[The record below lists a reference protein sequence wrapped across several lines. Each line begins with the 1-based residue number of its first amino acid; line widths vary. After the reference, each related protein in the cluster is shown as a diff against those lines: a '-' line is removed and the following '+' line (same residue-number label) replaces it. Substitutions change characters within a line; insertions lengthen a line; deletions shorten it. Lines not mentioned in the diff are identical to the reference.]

1 MNSSVFETLDPLTIP
16 LRGSCLIEASA
27 GTGKTW
33 MIAALYVR
41 LILGHGGDREF
52 SKPLTPKEILVV
64 TFTNLATEEL
74 RNRIR
79 ERLREAA
86 HCFREQSSPDE
97 FLIKLRESF
106 SPNQYQLLAD
116 RLEISAE
123 NMDESAIYTIHSWC
137 SRMLQKYAFES
148 GLPFEIDT
156 FGENEDLFEEA
167 ARDYWRTFYYPS
179 SQEVILGIS
188 KMLESE
194 EISPSLL
201 AKKIE
206 KLLQYRI
213 SQNFCKDFEDM
224 KQELQAWGEW
234 KYNLLELEMN
244 ARNIWKNDR
253 PKIEE
258 KLREAYPSL
267 NGQCYPRRF
276 FDDRLRAFREWAEN
290 GANIKTE
297 WVERF
302 SESGFIMRR
311 GCENARPK
319 HSAFDALDKLSSS
332 LKTVEPEI
340 GMEPLY
346 HAMNW
351 VKDQYSREKDL
362 QSKADFDDL
371 LVHLSN
377 ALRNSDFLAKSILE
391 QFPAVLIDEFQD
403 TDKLQYNI
411 FQLIYG
417 KIGEQNL
424 FLMIGDPK
432 QAIYSFR
439 GADIYTYLRA
449 RENAHGRR
457 YSLDT
462 NYRSSESLVTV
473 INKLFEHA
481 KDPFLFGSENSTISF
496 LPVRAHGLPDR
507 FLIEEDI
514 PSPMNFFYSPGEA
527 ENVVPLGKYREI
539 MACFAARKIA
549 KLLFLGNQGKAGF
562 QSGQPEKF
570 VALCPSD
577 ITILVRDHK
586 EATAIRNAL
595 SAEKVRSLYFSE
607 KDSVFQTEEAQDML
621 CWLKACVDPKRFM
634 RTALGTATLGLSYAE
649 LNKINQEENTWEEK
663 LQQFYDYHITWRKK
677 GILPML
683 DKIFSTFE
691 IPKNLLC
698 KTNGE
703 RILTNLLHLGE
714 ILQTESVLYNTPS
727 SLIQYFE
734 NAIDHLKKYLVRLE
748 SDENLIQ
755 VVTIHKAKGMEYPL
769 VFLPFVCSFKP
780 VEPIIKDFYGFSDSE
795 GYKIKK
801 GQDAKDKA
809 SLGQKQE
816 DLRILYV
823 ALTRARHACWLG
835 VAPVVYGKRRES
847 ELHESA
853 FGYLL
858 SGGDIVDA
866 QTIAIHLRKI
876 FGDYCFI
883 QTELDEKV
891 SVETQKVKLSE
902 IHPVKTCPTERWW
915 ISSYSALH
923 SDNRTPTPPETAQ
936 EEKWGEI
943 FEDSSMALLPSSSG
957 LHSFPKGSASGTFL
971 HSLLEWAAMEGF
983 QKVSTDESYR
993 KDQITKRCVRRNL
1006 ESWVPDL
1013 HKWFGALLT
1022 MPIPIF
1028 SESIVLG
1035 NLDQYQAE
1043 VEFLFPVHESKA
1055 RVMDQYIR
1063 KEVFPEIER
1072 PKISEENLNGI
1083 LKGFIDL
1090 MFQHKGCYYVLDYK
1104 SNWLGPDSS
1113 SYTQNAMRASVL
1125 EHRYDLQY
1133 TLYLF
1138 ALHRHLKIRLGNAYQ
1153 YEKHVGGAIYL
1164 FLRGS
1169 NSATKGV
1176 FMDRPSYTLMEKLDL
1191 LFGGKL
1197 TN

>member
-1 MNSSVFETLDPLTIP
+1 MNSSVFDPLDPLPLKIP

-33 MIAALYVR
+33 VIAALYVR
-41 LILGHGGDREF
+41 LILGHGGDRAF

-86 HCFREQSSPDE
+86 HCFRGQPAPDE
-97 FLIKLRESF
+97 FLTKLKASF
-106 SPNQYQLLAD
+106 SPEQYQSLAD

-167 ARDYWRTFYYPS
+167 TRDYWRTFYYSS
-179 SQEVILGIS
+179 SQEVILGIYNMLDS
-188 KMLESE
+188 K

-201 AKKIE
+201 AQKIKE
-206 KLLQYRI
+206 LLQYKV
-213 SQNFCKDFEDM
+213 SQDFFKDFEEV
-224 KQELQAWGEW
+224 KKELQTWGEW
-234 KYNLLELEMN
+234 KNNLLKLEMN
-244 ARNIWKNDR
+244 ARKIWKENC
-253 PKIEE
+253 PEIEE
-258 KLREAYPSL
+258 KLREVYPFL
-267 NGQCYPRRF
+267 NGQCYPKRF
-276 FDDRLRAFREWAEN
+276 FDNRLRAFREWAEN
-290 GANIKTE
+290 GVNIKTE

-302 SESGFIMRR
+302 STSGFIMRK
-311 GCENARPK
+311 GCEHAKPK
-319 HSAFDALDKLSSS
+319 HSAFDALDGLSSF
-332 LKTVEPEI
+332 LNTVEPEI

-351 VKDQYSREKDL
+351 VKDRYSRAKDL

-403 TDKLQYNI
+403 TDKLQYDI
-411 FQLIYG
+411 FQSIYG
-417 KIGEQNL
+417 NIGEKNL

-449 RENAHGRR
+449 RKNAQEQK
-457 YSLDT
+457 YFLDT
-462 NYRSSESLVTV
+462 NYRSSEPLVTA
-473 INKLFEHA
+473 INKLFQHA
-481 KDPFLFGSENSTISF
+481 QDPFLFSAILFSSI
-496 LPVRAHGLPDR
+496 RAHGLQDR
-507 FLIEEDI
+507 FLIEGDI
-514 PSPMNFFYSPGEA
+514 PSPMNFFYFPGE
-527 ENVVPLGKYREI
+527 EGQVVPLGTYREI
-539 MACFAARKIA
+539 MARFAARKIA
-549 KLLFLGNQGKAGF
+549 KLLFFGNQEKAGF
-562 QSGQPEKF
+562 QSKQSGKF
-570 VALCPSD
+570 VALRPSD

-586 EATAIRNAL
+586 EATAIRTAL
-595 SAEKVRSLYFSE
+595 SVEKVRSLYFSE

-621 CWLKACVDPKRFM
+621 CWLKACVDPKRFI

-649 LNKINQEENTWEEK
+649 LDQINREENILEEK
-663 LQQFYDYHITWRKK
+663 LQQFYVYHTIWRKK

-691 IPKNLLC
+691 IPKILLR

-714 ILQTESVLYNTPS
+714 ILQTESVFYNTPF

-734 NAIDHLKKYLVRLE
+734 NAIEHVKKHLVRLE

-769 VFLPFVCSFKP
+769 VFLPFICSLRP
-780 VEPIIKDFYGFSDSE
+780 VEKIVMDFYGFSDSE
-795 GYKIKK
+795 GYQIQK
-801 GQDAKDKA
+801 GTSAEEKA
-809 SLGQKQE
+809 NLGQKQE

-835 VAPVVYGKRRES
+835 VAPVTYGNGKKS
-847 ELHESA
+847 KLHESA

-858 SGGDIVDA
+858 AGGEIINA
-866 QTIAIHLRKI
+866 QKIETSLEKI
-876 FGDYCFI
+876 FGGYYCI
-883 QTELDEKV
+883 QKEPDEEVNLKAQ
-891 SVETQKVKLSE
+891 EPKLSE
-902 IHPVKTCPTERWW
+902 IHPPKICQAEHWW
-915 ISSYSALH
+915 ISSYSALR
-923 SDNRTPTPPETAQ
+923 SNNKTPPETAK
-936 EEKWGEI
+936 EEKWGEVS
-943 FEDSSMALLPSSSG
+943 EDSATVFFPSSSG
-957 LHSFPKGSASGTFL
+957 LHLFPKGTVYGTFL
-971 HSLLEWAAMEGF
+971 HSLLEWAATEGF
-983 QKVSTDESYR
+983 QKVSISESDR
-993 KDQITKRCVRRNL
+993 QEQIIIRCARRNL

-1013 HKWFGALLT
+1013 HKWFGELLT
-1022 MPIPIF
+1022 MSIPIF
-1028 SESIVLG
+1028 SDSIVLG
-1035 NLDQYQAE
+1035 NLEQYQAE
-1043 VEFLFPVHESKA
+1043 VEFLFPVHASKT

-1063 KEVFPEIER
+1063 KEIFPEIER
-1072 PKISEENLNGI
+1072 SKISEENLNGM

-1090 MFQHKGCYYVLDYK
+1090 IFQHKDRYYVLDYK

-1113 SYTQNAMRASVL
+1113 SYTQDAMRASIL

-1133 TLYLF
+1133 TLYIF
-1138 ALHRHLKIRLGNAYQ
+1138 ALHRHLKIRLGDMYQ

-1169 NSATKGV
+1169 NSVTKGV
-1176 FMDRPSYTLMEKLDL
+1176 FMDRPPYTLIEKLDL
-1191 LFGGKL
+1191 LFSGEF